1 MSADH
6 NRLDALRRLA
16 KDRAATPAEKAAARR
31 FPKALADKIGKR
43 PRRNR
48 RKGHAAALPEPP
60 AARWRRQWIIRLEA
74 ALHKIAVAGGWVHG
88 IWMVSLI
95 GMVLVLIFGSEAV
108 QRQVSDIYLARTLG
122 LLALGLVLIAIA
134 GLVVF
139 IAWWLRT
146 WRGERLRPALIF
158 LTEHAP
164 WLMIA
169 SGAGL
174 SAYLEDRF
182 EWPTL
187 LAFATTMVL
196 MFAICIPWW
205 RWVYPAIECALQ
217 RASRGGLRAGVAVV
231 TIAVIVLIAGGAW
244 AFVYQ

>member
-6 NRLDALRRLA
+6 DRLDALRRLA
-16 KDRAATPAEKAAARR
+16 HDRAATPAEKATARR
-31 FPKALADKIGKR
+31 FAKRLADKIGKR

-48 RKGHAAALPEPP
+48 RKGHSAALPEPP

-88 IWMVSLI
+88 IWIVSLI
-95 GMVLVLIFGSEAV
+95 GMLLVLIFGSEAV
-108 QRQVSDIYLARTLG
+108 QVSDIYLVRTLG
-122 LLALGLVLIAIA
+122 LLAAGLVFIAIA
-134 GLVVF
+134 GLLALA
-139 IAWWLRT
+139 AWWLKT
-146 WRGERLRPALIF
+146 WRDARLRPALIF

-205 RWVYPAIECALQ
+205 RWVYPAIERALL
-217 RASRGGLRAGVAVV
+217 RASHGALRAVV
-231 TIAVIVLIAGGAW
+231 VLTIAVIAGGVW
-244 AFVYQ
+244 AYVLF